1 MQDTSHL
8 RPIVDTIIAELDSG
22 RIKPYEMLNAIL
34 FLAVYIGLQ
43 CRMPR
48 QKLVNMMVV
57 RWIELQLADGKA
69 DWAPQGEA

>member
-8 RPIVDTIIAELDSG
+8 RPIVDTIIEELDSG

-34 FLAVYIGLQ
+34 FLAVYIGLK
-43 CRMPR
+43 CRMSR
-48 QKLVNMMVV
+48 QKLMSMLAV
-57 RWIELQLADGKA
+57 RWIELELADGQA